1 MEFLHTVLTTLRP
14 LGILESWNCKFC
26 VLVQLL

>member
-1 MEFLHTVLTTLRP
+1 MEFLHAMLNTLKP
-14 LGILESWNCKFC
+14 LGILKSWNCKFC